1 MSSAFPSSS
10 SSGWLAGDQLP
21 RNMLL
26 ECLAWTAGG
35 HSRLVLQ
42 EDIYEI
48 RHLAITRPAKTLG
61 TKWVTDLFGS
71 LWREHTQASRLS
83 PLKCFF
89 SRTQWMDMVDDCGKH
104 PSLEFF
110 LAWNPAMN
118 PWWVCSMKN
127 GRKDSGWWNFKS
139 TILINKVSFKSEV
152 FRSQETVLLEDWSL
166 GVSLSLVSQR
176 LSSEFSPACQTPHV
190 FEAVVSG
197 DEPMDWCKQ
206 KTWHR
211 GLFVGRWTFRV
222 GTL

>member
-1 MSSAFPSSS
+1 MFSAFPSSS

-42 EDIYEI
+42 EDTYEI

-89 SRTQWMDMVDDCGKH
+89 SRTMQDPMDGY
-104 PSLEFF
+104 
-110 LAWNPAMN
+110 
-118 PWWVCSMKN
+118 
-127 GRKDSGWWNFKS
+127 GRWLWETSVSWILPCLKS
-139 TILINKVSFKSEV
+139 SDE
-152 FRSQETVLLEDWSL
+152 
-166 GVSLSLVSQR
+166 SLVG
-176 LSSEFSPACQTPHV
+176 LLHLMDGNTLDDKN
-190 FEAVVSG
+190 AVYIMG
-197 DEPMDWCKQ
+197 I
-206 KTWHR
+206 
-211 GLFVGRWTFRV
+211 
-222 GTL
+222 